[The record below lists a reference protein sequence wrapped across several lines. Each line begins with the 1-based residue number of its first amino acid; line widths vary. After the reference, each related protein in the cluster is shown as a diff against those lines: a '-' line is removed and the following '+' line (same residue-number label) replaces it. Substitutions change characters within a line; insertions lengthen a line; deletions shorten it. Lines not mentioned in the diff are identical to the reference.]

1 MSAIFRS
8 LTARSQD
15 IRGIM
20 QLSSA
25 QQLLTLCCC
34 FVFCFCLSLHK
45 ALPDHMLAD
54 QHKRKPGGCWRR
66 ASGTLAFCSLTRIG
80 YPSDPELL
88 QPRQCHRQPR
98 PVPRL
103 YTCYLFPDPAATP
116 SRRPRPGTTRPPGT
130 QPLATSRWSRGSPAS
145 VCRALGRSGVLSEL
159 SSSSF
164 PAGPRSRG
172 LMTPGEQMCG
182 RRRSANRA
190 LRRTAPRR
198 AG

>member
-1 MSAIFRS
+1 MF
-8 LTARSQD
+8 
-15 IRGIM
+15 
-20 QLSSA
+20 
-25 QQLLTLCCC
+25 
-34 FVFCFCLSLHK
+34 FCLSSLNK
-45 ALPDHMLAD
+45 ALPDHMPAD
-54 QHKRKPGGCWRR
+54 RHKRKPGGCWRR
-66 ASGTLAFCSLTRIG
+66 ASGTLVLCSLTRIG

-88 QPRQCHRQPR
+88 QPRQRHRQLGPVLPR
-98 PVPRL
+98 
-103 YTCYLFPDPAATP
+103 YTCYPFPDSAATP

-130 QPLATSRWSRGSPAS
+130 LPLATSRWSRGSPAS

-172 LMTPGEQMCG
+172 LMTPGEQMCR

-190 LRRTAPRR
+190 LGRTAPRC